1 MKKTTVLFFLLRWG
15 FVVCFPFAARE
26 VGSLWVGRGATGMV
40 WVGWGGFKGGS
51 AVAAD
56 AMAANAFTTTTLTTA
71 TAAFVWGMIEKIF
84 RGKASVL
91 GFCSGA
97 VAGLVVITPACGFV

>member
-1 MKKTTVLFFLLRWG
+1 LRQI
-15 FVVCFPFAARE
+15 
-26 VGSLWVGRGATGMV
+26 
-40 WVGWGGFKGGS
+40 S

-56 AMAANAFTTTTLTTA
+56 AIAANAFTTTTLTTA

-91 GFCSGA
+91 GFCSGRW
-97 VAGLVVITPACGFV
+97 LD